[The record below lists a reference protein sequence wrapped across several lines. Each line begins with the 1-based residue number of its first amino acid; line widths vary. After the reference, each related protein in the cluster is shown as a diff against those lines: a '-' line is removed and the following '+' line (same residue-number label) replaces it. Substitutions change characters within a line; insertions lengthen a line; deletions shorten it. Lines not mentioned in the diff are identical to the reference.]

1 LKKAILAVAV
11 SLAFL
16 FSMIYVKPVVATVQ
30 DDMGT
35 GGDAGNTFDTATL
48 ISAGTGTGYLDS
60 NDQNDYYKISVSE
73 GQSISVSMT
82 PPFGS
87 DFDLRLYDSNQTQVD
102 YSNSSGSVTDTV
114 TYTATTSGYFY
125 VKVYLWGGSGTYS
138 MVVTITGGEVT
149 TQNDMGTG
157 GDAGNTIGAATTI
170 AAGSGTGYIDSTDTA
185 DYYKVSVTS
194 GQTISVSMTPP
205 MGSDFDIELYDTNQ
219 SQVASSTLG
228 GSQTDAVTYTTTVS
242 GYFYIYV
249 CCYSGQG
256 VYSMTVAVTGGA
268 TQNDMGTGGDAG
280 NTLSAATAIEAGSGT
295 GYIDS
300 TDTADYYKIS
310 VTSGQTISVSMTP
323 PSGSDFDLKLY
334 DTSQSQLD
342 SSTLGGSQTDT
353 VEATASTSGYF
364 YIYVYRYRGSG
375 IYSMT
380 VTVTGGA
387 TQNDMG
393 TGTDAGN
400 TLSAATTIAAGSGTG
415 YIDSTDTNDYYKIN
429 VASGQTI
436 SVSMTPPSG
445 SDFDIKL
452 YDTNQSQVASS
463 SLGGSQTDS
472 ITYTATSSGY
482 YYICVHLWLGSGI
495 YSMTVIVTGGATQ
508 NDMGTG
514 TDAGN
519 SLSAATT
526 IATGSGTGY
535 LDSTDT
541 SDYYKVSVTS
551 GQTISV
557 SMTPPSGSDF
567 DLKLYDTNQS
577 QVASSS
583 LGGSQ
588 TDSVTCT
595 ATSSGYYYICVNL
608 WSGSGIY
615 SMTVTVT
622 GGATQNDMGTGTD
635 AGDSFGAAVTI
646 SAGSG
651 TGYIDSTDTNDYYKV
666 SVTSGQTISVSM
678 TPPAG
683 SDFDLKLYDTNQS
696 QVASS
701 TLGGSQT
708 DSVTYISTYSGYLYI
723 RVYQWLGSGIYSM
736 TVTITGGATQNDANS
751 GQDAGNSFAQALT
764 IGAGSYTGFIDST
777 DTNDY
782 YKVNLSSG
790 QMILVYLTPP
800 TGSDFDLYL
809 YNPSQSQVAS
819 STLSGNQTDTVSYMA
834 TSSGDYYIRVKQ
846 WSGSGVYSFTVWLS
860 SVTTQ
865 NDWSSGTDAGNSR
878 DQALAISPGSGTGYM
893 DSTDTDDYYKV
904 NVASGS
910 EMSVILNPPTGSD
923 FDLYLYD
930 SNGSQVASST
940 LSGSQTDTINYTA
953 TSAGDWYIRVH
964 LYSGEGTYS
973 LQVST
978 SSPNVLAE
986 SPHPY
991 PNNYDQTWTISQAGA
1006 GQIRV
1011 HFTQLDVESN
1021 WDYVYIY
1028 DGNNNLITTY
1038 TGSYRDLWTDW
1049 VTGDTI
1055 KVRLVSDYSVTAYG
1069 FTIDEKETGA
1079 APPPP
1084 SGNKFAILVGVNDYI
1099 DPAINDLVGCVED
1112 AADWRTYL
1120 VRNGYQISYFLADSQ
1135 ATEANIKQAIANVVA
1150 RAGSDSTIVFAF
1162 SGHGAK
1168 SEEVGLPAGNSAIC
1182 TADSGWGTSGNLT
1195 DLELRDAFAN
1205 YQGRLMVF
1213 LDTCRSGGM
1222 NEVVAGNAKRY
1233 MTTACTDDG
1242 YGFGIPQYQNGA
1254 WGYWFVDRG
1263 LVHGG
1268 SGTQEM
1274 EGNFAWAKP
1283 AMIND
1288 VLVGTEYNTPNNYP
1302 QQFDGDPAN
1311 PFTL

>member
-1 LKKAILAVAV
+1 
-11 SLAFL
+11 
-16 FSMIYVKPVVATVQ
+16 
-30 DDMGT
+30 
-35 GGDAGNTFDTATL
+35 
-48 ISAGTGTGYLDS
+48 
-60 NDQNDYYKISVSE
+60 
-73 GQSISVSMT
+73 MT
-82 PPFGS
+82 PPSGS
-87 DFDLRLYDSNQTQVD
+87 DFDL
-102 YSNSSGSVTDTV
+102 
-114 TYTATTSGYFY
+114 
-125 VKVYLWGGSGTYS
+125 K
-138 MVVTITGGEVT
+138 
-149 TQNDMGTG
+149 
-157 GDAGNTIGAATTI
+157 
-170 AAGSGTGYIDSTDTA
+170 
-185 DYYKVSVTS
+185 
-194 GQTISVSMTPP
+194 
-205 MGSDFDIELYDTNQ
+205 LYDTNQ

-228 GSQTDAVTYTTTVS
+228 GSSTDTVTGTVTTS

-249 CCYSGQG
+249 YRYSGSG
-256 VYSMTVAVTGGA
+256 TYSMTVTVTGGA
-268 TQNDMGTGGDAG
+268 TQNDMGTGVDAG
-280 NTLSAATAIEAGSGT
+280 NTLSASTTIEAGSGT
-295 GYIDS
+295 GYVDS
-300 TDTADYYKIS
+300 TDTADYYKIG

-334 DTSQSQLD
+334 DTSQSQVD

-353 VEATASTSGYF
+353 VEATATASGYF
-364 YIYVYRYRGSG
+364 YIYVYRYSGSG

-393 TGTDAGN
+393 TGTDVGN

-415 YIDSTDTNDYYKIN
+415 YIDSTDSNDYYKIN
-429 VASGQTI
+429 VTSGQTI
-436 SVSMTPPSG
+436 SASMTPPSG
-445 SDFDIKL
+445 SDFDLKL
-452 YDTNQSQVASS
+452 YDTSQSQVASS

-472 ITYTATSSGY
+472 VTYTATSSGY
-482 YYICVHLWLGSGI
+482 YYICVHLWSGSGI
-495 YSMTVIVTGGATQ
+495 YSMTVTVTGGATQ
-508 NDMGTG
+508 NDMNTG

-526 IATGSGTGY
+526 IAAGSGTGY
-535 LDSTDT
+535 IDSTDT
-541 SDYYKVSVTS
+541 SDYYKVNVTS

-567 DLKLYDTNQS
+567 DLKLYDANQS

-588 TDSVTCT
+588 TDSVTYT
-595 ATSSGYYYICVNL
+595 ATSSGYCYICVNL

-622 GGATQNDMGTGTD
+622 GGATQNDANSGQD
-635 AGDSFGAAVTI
+635 AGNSFVQALAIT
-646 SAGSG
+646 AGSY
-651 TGYIDSTDTNDYYKV
+651 TGFVDSTDTDDYFKV
-666 SVTSGQTISVSM
+666 NLSSGQTIEVSL
-678 TPPAG
+678 TPPSG
-683 SDFDLKLYDTNQS
+683 SDFDIYLYNPSQS

-708 DSVTYISTYSGYLYI
+708 D
-723 RVYQWLGSGIYSM
+723 R
-736 TVTITGGATQNDANS
+736 
-751 GQDAGNSFAQALT
+751 
-764 IGAGSYTGFIDST
+764 
-777 DTNDY
+777 
-782 YKVNLSSG
+782 
-790 QMILVYLTPP
+790 
-800 TGSDFDLYL
+800 
-809 YNPSQSQVAS
+809 
-819 STLSGNQTDTVSYMA
+819 VSYVA
-834 TSSGDYYIRVKQ
+834 TSSGDYYIRIKQ

-860 SVTTQ
+860 SVATQ
-865 NDWSSGTDAGNSR
+865 NDWNSGQDAGDTR
-878 DQALAISPGSGTGYM
+878 DQALAISPSSGSGYL
-893 DSTDTDDYYKV
+893 DSTDTNDYYKITTTS
-904 NVASGS
+904 SGGID
-910 EMSVILNPPTGSD
+910 VILAPPTGSD

-940 LSGSQTDTINYTA
+940 RSGSQTDTINYTA
-953 TSAGDWYIRVH
+953 TSVGDWYVRVY

-978 SSPNVLAE
+978 SSANVLAE

-991 PNNYDQTWTISQAGA
+991 PNDYDQTWTISQAGA

-1021 WDYVYIY
+1021 WDYAYIY
-1028 DGNNNLITTY
+1028 DEGYNLITTY
-1038 TGSYRDLWTDW
+1038 TGSYRDMWTDW
-1049 VTGDTI
+1049 VTGSTI
-1055 KVRLVSDYSVTAYG
+1055 RVRLVSDYSVTGYG
-1069 FTIDEKETGA
+1069 FTIDRKETGA

-1084 SGNKFAILVGVNDYI
+1084 TGNKFAILVGVNDYI

-1112 AADWRTYL
+1112 AADLRTYL
-1120 VRNGYQISYFLADSQ
+1120 TFKGYQISYFLADAQ

-1168 SEEVGLPAGNSAIC
+1168 SEEVGLSAGNSVIC

-1195 DLELRDAFAN
+1195 DIELRDAFAN

-1222 NEVVAGNAKRY
+1222 NEVATGNAKRY
-1233 MTTACTDDG
+1233 MTTACSDDG

-1263 LVHGG
+1263 LVRGG
-1268 SGTQEM
+1268 SGTQQM

-1288 VLVGTEYNTPNNYP
+1288 VLAGTQYNTPNNYP